1 MTRAGPLHRRAALT
15 RVAMSRIRL
24 IRALT
29 APFRLACGARV
40 ALVALA
46 CAESGPLECN
56 LDSHHPISQPLHT
69 PCGAAPPQE
78 RPGRMER
85 HGGMERAGAGVE
97 GGWLSYRTSRP
108 G

>member
-1 MTRAGPLHRRAALT
+1 MTLAGPLHRRALT
-15 RVAMSRIRL
+15 RVAMPRLRL
-24 IRALT
+24 IRVRA
-29 APFRLACGARV
+29 APFPFAIVG
-40 ALVALA
+40 LA
-46 CAESGPLECN
+46 CADTGSLECN